1 MVQGAQFA
9 TVNEATPEVTSQFV
23 YGDTINITVTLGQ
36 TNKAIV
42 NCSSAGVSEQE
53 ITLDGEPLAITG
65 TGKYDYSVYF
75 SSAYTI
81 DCKVTAKA

>member
-1 MVQGAQFA
+1 MKVQFA
-9 TVNEATPEVTSQFV
+9 TVNEATPEVTSQFTFDDIISV
-23 YGDTINITVTLGQ
+23 TVTLGQ
-36 TNKAIV
+36 ANKAIV

-65 TGKYDYSVYF
+65 TGLYDYSVYF

-81 DCKVTAKA
+81 DCKFTTKA